1 MVAGL
6 FNPAQPAIP
15 NRAIMQSSARFP
27 WKPEY
32 TVGNEF
38 IDAQHQTLLELA
50 NLLHLAINAGQGY
63 RVIQSAF
70 AALMKYTEEH
80 FADEERFWEAAKSQ
94 RLTRH
99 RREHREITEEL
110 AALRHEE
117 DFGVVFCTPNELA
130 NWIEHRLIAHVI
142 NDDQESYQGLSKPP
156 VRGKR

>member
-1 MVAGL
+1 MPL
-6 FNPAQPAIP
+6 
-15 NRAIMQSSARFP
+15 SARFP

-50 NLLHLAINAGQGY
+50 NLLHVAINAGQGY

-80 FADEERFWEAAKSQ
+80 FADEERFWENARSQ
-94 RLTRH
+94 RLNQH

-110 AALRHEE
+110 AALRHEGE
-117 DFGVVFCTPNELA
+117 FGVVFCTPNELA

-142 NDDQESYQGLSKPP
+142 NDDQDSYRALAKPP